1 MLEGARRTA
10 HFRVVIVDAWQ
21 VVRGEVQ
28 KGYSDQRCVY
38 FVGHVSGNSWGL
50 VIKIG
55 MEKPANVD

>member
-38 FVGHVSGNSWGL
+38 FVGH
-50 VIKIG
+50 IATI
-55 MEKPANVD
+55 ENVPCQSA